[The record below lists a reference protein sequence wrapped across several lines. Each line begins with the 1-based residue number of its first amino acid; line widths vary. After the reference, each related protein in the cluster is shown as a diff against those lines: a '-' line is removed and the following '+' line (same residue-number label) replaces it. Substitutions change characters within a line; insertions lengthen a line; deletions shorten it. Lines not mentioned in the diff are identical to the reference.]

1 MSHSLRSHGDF
12 LKVLAKCK
20 AKQRKALLQNISPGL
35 LKCLCECS
43 LNVLKGNVK
52 LTSSQ
57 KQLLR
62 RHRKVLRSLADR
74 KTTVKRKKQ
83 LLVQKGGFL
92 PALLGPILS
101 TLAGLFIK

>member
-1 MSHSLRSHGDF
+1 MSQTLRTHGDI

-20 AKQRKALLQNISPGL
+20 TRQRKALLQNITPGL

-52 LTSSQ
+52 LSPSQ
-57 KQLLR
+57 KRLLS
-62 RHRKVLRSLADR
+62 RHKKVLRSLADR
-74 KTTVKRKKQ
+74 KTSVKRKKQ
-83 LLVQKGGFL
+83 LLIQKGGFL

-101 TLAGLFIK
+101 TIAGLFIK